1 MLQKAIIKFKAN
13 QKMRW
18 SEDPLDKTTFL
29 FGERKINKTEK
40 TTLMSVTRLC
50 DANGVKPTNDEEGG
64 QIHKIKVIKM
74 VNPKDRS
81 DFIMMEYIDINIDG
95 YTYLGADIT
104 ARFDPKY
111 ICETKTQ
118 LY

>member
-1 MLQKAIIKFKAN
+1 
-13 QKMRW
+13 MRW

-95 YTYLGADIT
+95 YTYFGADIT